1 MKFPSEPFK
10 IKVVEPIRRTTR
22 TERDRLLR
30 EAGYNLFQIPAESV
44 YVDLLTDSGTSAMS
58 DNQWAGLMLGDES
71 YAGSKNYYHFE
82 ATVRSIFWYKHVIP
96 THQGRMAENLL
107 FSTVVKPGMCVPNN
121 IHFDTTRANVE
132 HQGAEALDVVIKEAY
147 DPHCE
152 LPFKGNVDLVR
163 LEETIHRVGPDR
175 IPLAMMTITNN
186 SGGGQPV
193 SMENIRRARHLL
205 NRYHIPLFFD
215 ACRFAENC
223 FFIKERE
230 PTYADTSILDIAR
243 ELFSYGDGC
252 TMSAKKDG
260 LVNIGGFLS
269 LNDEQ
274 WAQDITNMLILVE
287 GFPTYGGLA
296 GRDLEAMARGL
307 QEVLDEDC
315 LNFRVGQVRYLGE
328 LLDQADVPFLKPV
341 GGHAVYLNAKTF
353 LPHIPQD
360 HFPAQ
365 SLAATLYR
373 GHGIRGVEIGTVM
386 FGKKE
391 PATGRTIHPE
401 LEMVRLAIP
410 RRVYTNM
417 QLTYVAESIIELYR
431 QRERIHGL
439 TLTYEAPILRHF
451 TARFAE
457 RQESAP
463 LQSMTA

>member
-10 IKVVEPIRRTTR
+10 IKVVEPIRQTTR
-22 TERDRLLR
+22 EERDRLLR
-30 EAGYNLFQIPAESV
+30 QAGYNLFHVPAESV

-71 YAGSKNYYHFE
+71 YAGSRNYYHFE
-82 ATVRSIFWYKHVIP
+82 ESVRSIFGYKHVIP

-107 FSTVVKPGMCVPNN
+107 FSTVVKPGMVVPNN

-132 HQGAEALDVVIKEAY
+132 HQGAEALDVVVREAY

-152 LPFKGNVDLVR
+152 MPFKGNMDLDR
-163 LEETIHRVGPDR
+163 LEAAIKKIGNDR
-175 IPLAMMTITNN
+175 IPMVMITITNN

-193 SMENIRRARHLL
+193 SLGNIRETRSLVNRHG
-205 NRYHIPLFFD
+205 IPLFFD

-230 PTYADTSILDIAR
+230 PGYAEKSIVEIAR

-269 LNDEQ
+269 LNDDQ
-274 WAQDITNMLILVE
+274 WIQDITNMLILVE

-307 QEVLDEDC
+307 REVVDEEY
-315 LNFRVGQVRYLGE
+315 LSFRIGQVRYLGE
-328 LLDQADVPFLKPV
+328 LLEQAGVPILKPI
-341 GGHAVYLNAKTF
+341 GGHAVYLNAKEF
-353 LPHIPQD
+353 LPHLSQSEY
-360 HFPAQ
+360 PAQ
-365 SLAATLYR
+365 ALTVALYR
-373 GHGIRGVEIGTVM
+373 EYGIRGVEIGTVM
-386 FGKKE
+386 FGKKDVVS
-391 PATGRTIHPE
+391 GQVIYPE

-417 QLTYVAESIIELYR
+417 QIAYVAESITGLYR
-431 QRERIHGL
+431 RRDAIYGL
-439 TLTYEAPILRHF
+439 TMTYEAPTLRHF
-451 TARFAE
+451 TARFE
-457 RQESAP
+457 ELTFSHK
-463 LQSMTA
+463 